1 MINMSEKQ
9 HEVMGGKGGRG
20 WYRTELSR
28 NTEILLLLY
37 TLPPLVFFFP

>member
-9 HEVMGGKGGRG
+9 HEVMGGKGGWG
-20 WYRTELSR
+20 WYRMELSR

-37 TLPPLVFFFP
+37 PPPLVFFFP